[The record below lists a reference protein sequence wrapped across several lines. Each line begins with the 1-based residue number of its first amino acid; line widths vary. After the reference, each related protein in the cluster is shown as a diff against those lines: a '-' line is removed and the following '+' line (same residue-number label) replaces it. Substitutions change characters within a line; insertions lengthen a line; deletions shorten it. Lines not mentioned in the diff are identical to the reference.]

1 MLYSNAEA
9 ASNISRR
16 IHQRCHTGARIVNAT
31 VAGWLAM
38 PSAERAHVPAI
49 AAGAEVGIVHGAL
62 VGFRAPIEIRAVEP
76 VLIAQ
81 LPAGAKAETHEFKRQ
96 LVAVRR
102 ELDAGQRGFAESRN
116 GKRRAAHAQPADEH
130 GRGRL
135 TPLRLRFQPRES
147 LARAKPKNAVA
158 IAKGGQHCAPR
169 QPVRVSVVPDA
180 RRRTRIYAVQAVPGP
195 QIDPAQ
201 EVLGDALYQVAGKA
215 VRHGVSDHVRFGRR
229 ELVNSGHSLVCSHP
243 QAVFAIGIKR
253 HHPWTFA
260 RRYCPEPA
268 VAIPEEA
275 AGVETDPNVT
285 RAILRK
291 RSGEHIAAYGMARRV
306 ALENA

>member
-1 MLYSNAEA
+1 MAQTMSLIESTSSRERLA
-9 ASNISRR
+9 IS
-16 IHQRCHTGARIVNAT
+16 ARGDSRST
-31 VAGWLAM
+31 
-38 PSAERAHVPAI
+38 
-49 AAGAEVGIVHGAL
+49 AAG
-62 VGFRAPIEIRAVEP
+62 
-76 VLIAQ
+76 
-81 LPAGAKAETHEFKRQ
+81 
-96 LVAVRR
+96 RR
-102 ELDAGQRGFAESRN
+102 
-116 GKRRAAHAQPADEH
+116 
-130 GRGRL
+130 
-135 TPLRLRFQPRES
+135 
-147 LARAKPKNAVA
+147 
-158 IAKGGQHCAPR
+158 C
-169 QPVRVSVVPDA
+169 
-180 RRRTRIYAVQAVPGP
+180 VPGP